1 MKITYITIIISLLL
15 LGACKEKSKPEQKAE
30 QESSA
35 KSNSEFD
42 NIKLTELDGTPID
55 LHQYKNKTIFIN
67 FWATWCGPCVQEMPS
82 IQKAKTE
89 LKDEDVLFLFASN
102 EETEVIET
110 FKQKQSYDFHYV
122 KVENLEQLKIMALP
136 ATYIFNAERK
146 LVFSEMGYRK
156 WDNKNNIDLILNA
169 AK

>member
-1 MKITYITIIISLLL
+1 MKSICKITVALFIILA
-15 LGACKEKSKPEQKAE
+15 GCKEKEPPNNQDKPAVVKKAE
-30 QESSA
+30 
-35 KSNSEFD
+35 SEFD

-136 ATYIFNAERK
+136 TTYIFNAERK